1 MSETLHSQN
10 HVRIVVEMQSENN
23 AISKSAKVKAD
34 TKTNTM
40 KTVALNGLGLSVTVA
55 VEQQKP
61 IATNINQ
68 RIIGT
73 MGKQKGEPMDL
84 IDRQAAIDAM
94 FELCDEAGPLKI
106 NPMCE
111 NPHIDSICDA
121 LEELPPA
128 QPDKSRVEDCLYHI
142 HRNTSVHTSAE
153 GVVAIKHYMGE
164 MWRELFGEEDMP
176 EWMI

>member
-34 TKTNTM
+34 TKTNIM
-40 KTVALNGLGLSVTVA
+40 RTVALNGLGLSVTVA

-73 MGKQKGEPMDL
+73 MGKQKGEPMDKRIVMLVLILGTLTGCHSNRRPSVL
-84 IDRQAAIDAM
+84 IDPSTIGFVSRIDIGSKYEYVSFDVTETDTGKDVIVH
-94 FELCDEAGPLKI
+94 FERRTDE
-106 NPMCE
+106 
-111 NPHIDSICDA
+111 
-121 LEELPPA
+121 
-128 QPDKSRVEDCLYHI
+128 
-142 HRNTSVHTSAE
+142 
-153 GVVAIKHYMGE
+153 
-164 MWRELFGEEDMP
+164 
-176 EWMI
+176 